1 MDAPARIARGHLK
14 VFIGMA
20 AGVGKT
26 YRMLLE
32 GHAEQEAG
40 RDVVIGLLETHG
52 REDTPRQAEGL
63 PDRPAPA
70 GRITARR
77 SSRRWTCPAV
87 LRGRPNCA

>member
-1 MDAPARIARGHLK
+1 MSGRPVAPEAIAPSGTSARSTTAPRALK

-40 RDVVIGLLETHG
+40 GT
-52 REDTPRQAEGL
+52 
-63 PDRPAPA
+63 
-70 GRITARR
+70 
-77 SSRRWTCPAV
+77 S
-87 LRGRPNCA
+87 